1 MNANVNE
8 MNTLNSAFDAD
19 DVVKPTQQE
28 MFDRFV
34 NLYHEQ
40 ATIGLDIKALS
51 DEFKEYYP
59 DEDLTTIKAV
69 AKSKAEE
76 SLGNKIDK
84 ALKFKEIVETFVKW
98 FGDSDV
104 NLFRPIGLQRT
115 TDSVLQGIH

>member
-8 MNTLNSAFDAD
+8 MNTLNSAFD
-19 DVVKPTQQE
+19 VNETVKPTQQE
-28 MFDRFV
+28 LFDRFV

-40 ATIGLDIKALS
+40 ATIGLDIKSLS

-69 AKSKAEE
+69 AKARAEE

-84 ALKFKEIVETFVKW
+84 ADKFKEVAETFVK
-98 FGDSDV
+98 
-104 NLFRPIGLQRT
+104 
-115 TDSVLQGIH
+115 